1 MAAVAPSYLLRDE
14 FVHFRNRQD
23 ELLNTEFHSIRSSV
37 EAVKTE
43 LREFKED
50 VREQFS
56 VVNQRLTRLEE
67 SQTRLEESQ
76 TRLEANVALET
87 RRSTAYSRNQALRN
101 PSFPIHLIPSLD
113 LSHGILYP
121 KYFPTNATEFYSL
134 RNPTT
139 NRLRQLLAYL
149 AVFYDIQPHSED
161 DAPEGRNGDEFIAQ
175 HPELAVD
182 LLENIFGLNEDNFI
196 KFKAR
201 ASELA
206 NRPPEPPVRR
216 SQILVEIASA
226 RRQKLEHATAGHSRH
241 PQSISSDEQDRSRVG
256 WGKLSTPT
264 SQRQTINNIPRVQR
278 ARPASAAGDNKDNSG
293 GNGSGSGSVTNAV
306 TSPPGSEI
314 AMRARGSRAN

>member
-50 VREQFS
+50 VRESKEDVREFKEDVREQFS

-67 SQTRLEESQ
+67 S
-76 TRLEANVALET
+76 
-87 RRSTAYSRNQALRN
+87 N

-206 NRPPEPPVRR
+206 NRPPEPPVKR

-241 PQSISSDEQDRSRVG
+241 PQSISSDEQD
-256 WGKLSTPT
+256 LSE
-264 SQRQTINNIPRVQR
+264 SDLYSLGAFLQL
-278 ARPASAAGDNKDNSG
+278 KYSG
-293 GNGSGSGSVTNAV
+293 GY
-306 TSPPGSEI
+306 
-314 AMRARGSRAN
+314 

>member
-1 MAAVAPSYLLRDE
+1 MAAVAL
-14 FVHFRNRQD
+14 HFRNRQD

-50 VREQFS
+50 VREFKEDVREQFS

-67 SQTRLEESQ
+67 S
-76 TRLEANVALET
+76 
-87 RRSTAYSRNQALRN
+87 N

-206 NRPPEPPVRR
+206 NRPPEPPVKR

-264 SQRQTINNIPRVQR
+264 SRRQTINNIPRVQR
-278 ARPASAAGDNKDNSG
+278 ARPASAARDNKDNSG
-293 GNGSGSGSVTNAV
+293 GNGGGSGSVTNAV
-306 TSPPGSEI
+306 TSPPASEI